1 MEDSQSAS
9 LSAVASILEIG
20 DAVDVAFAN
29 GSFYATINETV
40 YALDSVTGRYLWEPI
55 DDTQTANWAPI
66 TTTQTPTWTPIN
78 TLG

>member
-1 MEDSQSAS
+1 
-9 LSAVASILEIG
+9 V
-20 DAVDVAFAN
+20 VAN

-55 DDTQTANWAPI
+55 DDTQTANWASI
-66 TTTQTPTWTPIN
+66 TDTQTAGWTQIDTTQDSNWTPIN

>member
-1 MEDSQSAS
+1 
-9 LSAVASILEIG
+9 V
-20 DAVDVAFAN
+20 FAN
-29 GSFYATINETV
+29 GSFYVTINETV

-66 TTTQTPTWTPIN
+66 TTTQDAIWTPIN

>member
-1 MEDSQSAS
+1 
-9 LSAVASILEIG
+9 V
-20 DAVDVAFAN
+20 FAN

-55 DDTQTANWAPI
+55 DDTQTADWTLI